1 MKEVITSFARTIVF
15 FVNSVMLNWTCF
27 KSSSSRHIASR
38 RIHGELAV
46 KEALMS
52 NFLTE
57 FGILLCEKEGILELL
72 N

>member
-1 MKEVITSFARTIVF
+1 MELASNHPLADTASQRT
-15 FVNSVMLNWTCF
+15 
-27 KSSSSRHIASR
+27 
-38 RIHGELAV
+38 HGELAV

-57 FGILLCEKEGILELL
+57 FDILLYEKEGILELL